1 MKGIGG
7 VLNVDFMVK
16 ILPAQGFEPATFFK
30 KSTFY
35 KIKFSAQRGTLKKNL
50 NYSIYITAFMTQ
62 L

>member
-30 KSTFY
+30 KSTF
-35 KIKFSAQRGTLKKNL
+35 IL
-50 NYSIYITAFMTQ
+50 NEKTEDIF
-62 L
+62 